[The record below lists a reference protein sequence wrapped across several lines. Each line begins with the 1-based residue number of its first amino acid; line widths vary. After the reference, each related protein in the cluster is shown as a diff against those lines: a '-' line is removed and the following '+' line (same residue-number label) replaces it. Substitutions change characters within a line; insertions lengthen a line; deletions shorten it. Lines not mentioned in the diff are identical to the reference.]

1 MAATV
6 ARTLVN
12 EWICRFGVP
21 DAIHSDQGANFEGHL
36 FTEVGKLLG
45 IEKTRTTPY
54 HPQSDGLVERMNRT
68 LLMML
73 SIQAQGEERWDEF
86 LPELLMAYR
95 ASVHDTTKFTPFHL
109 MFGREIRLPIDMMFG
124 KTPDPVQEHTEYA
137 RELRARLENAYRL
150 VKEHTK
156 AAQKW

>member
-1 MAATV
+1 MVATV

-45 IEKTRTTPY
+45 IENTRTTPY
-54 HPQSDGLVERMNRT
+54 HPQSDGLVERMNQT

-73 SIQAQGEERWDEF
+73 SIQPQEEERWDEF
-86 LPELLMAYR
+86 LP
-95 ASVHDTTKFTPFHL
+95 
-109 MFGREIRLPIDMMFG
+109 
-124 KTPDPVQEHTEYA
+124 
-137 RELRARLENAYRL
+137 
-150 VKEHTK
+150 
-156 AAQKW
+156 